1 MLERLPEN
9 VRSRPVAKAM
19 FSASATL
26 LAGAGMSIAILTG
39 APIVTAVAVGAA
51 AWAARVAMAIP
62 RKRGEQRVNPS
73 KLRDPWR
80 RFVVDALDA
89 KARFEQ
95 ACARARP
102 GPLRDRLNDL
112 GRRIDSA
119 VDEVWRIARQGEAL
133 HSAYTQLDV
142 EEVERELADLM
153 DEPASSSRDAAVAA
167 LKAQLEAG
175 YRIRKVG
182 QDAMDRL
189 RVLNARLDEAV
200 ARAVELSVGTLSEED
215 LLGVSNQV
223 DSLVQEMETVRQ
235 ALEETQG
242 TPAASSGGA
251 A

>member
-19 FSASATL
+19 FSPSATL

-39 APIVTAVAVGAA
+39 APIVAAVAAGAV
-51 AWAARVAMAIP
+51 AWAARVAFAIP
-62 RKRGEQRVNPS
+62 RKRGEQRVDPR
-73 KLRDPWR
+73 KLREPWR
-80 RFVVDALDA
+80 KFVVDAQDA
-89 KARFEQ
+89 KRRFEQ
-95 ACARARP
+95 ACARARS
-102 GPLRDRLNDL
+102 GPLRDRLNDI
-112 GRRIDSA
+112 GRRIDGA
-119 VDEVWRIARQGEAL
+119 VDEAWRIARQGEAL
-133 HSAYTQLDV
+133 HSAYSQLDV
-142 EEVERELADLM
+142 DDVEQELAALV
-153 DEPASSSRDAAVAA
+153 DEPESPSRDAAIAA
-167 LKAQLEAG
+167 LKAQLQAG
-175 YRIRKVG
+175 HRIRKVG

-200 ARAVELSVGTLSEED
+200 ARAVELSVGTLTEDD

-242 TPAASSGGA
+242 TPAASAGGA